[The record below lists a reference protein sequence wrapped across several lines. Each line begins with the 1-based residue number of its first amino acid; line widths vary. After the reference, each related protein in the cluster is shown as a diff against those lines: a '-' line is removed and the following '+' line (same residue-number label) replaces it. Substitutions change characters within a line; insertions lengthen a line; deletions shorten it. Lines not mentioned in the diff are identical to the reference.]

1 MIEKRILAEAKY
13 LLATKKTIREIADHF
28 QISKSTI
35 HKDLQEKLIYI
46 DYNLYQQTRKVL
58 QEHLN
63 ERHIRRGEATKKKY
77 QSLKE
82 SD

>member
-1 MIEKRILAEAKY
+1 MIERRILAEAKY

-46 DYNLYQQTRKVL
+46 DCNLYQQTRKVL

-63 ERHIRRGEATKKKY
+63 ERHIRGGEATKKKY

>member
-1 MIEKRILAEAKY
+1 MIERRILAEAKY
-13 LLATKKTIREIADHF
+13 LLATKKTISEVADHF
-28 QISKSTI
+28 QISKITI

-63 ERHIRRGEATKKKY
+63 ERHIRGGEATKKKY